1 MNAAKN
7 TIRALPQN
15 LHNQRG
21 ASLLEGIAYLGIA
34 AIVILGAV
42 SLLTGAFS
50 SAQSNQA
57 SEETTAIRTAV
68 RKLYLGQGYGVANTS
83 LNATLATARA
93 LPGTLVVTTSGAT
106 TNVWGGSV
114 TIVSTGTG
122 TFTITYPNVPQDVCL
137 NTLVGASGWQSV
149 AVGGGTA
156 VTTFPVPP
164 TLAGTTCS
172 GTANSMVFT
181 SL

>member
-1 MNAAKN
+1 MIATKNA
-7 TIRALPQN
+7 IRAIPQN
-15 LHNQRG
+15 VHLQRG

-68 RKLYLGQGYGVANTS
+68 RKLYLGQGYGAANAS
-83 LNATLATARA
+83 LNLTLQKAHAM
-93 LPGTLVVTTSGAT
+93 PGTLAAGNDGAV

-114 TIVSTGTG
+114 VVASVGNG

-137 NTLVGASGWQSV
+137 NTLVSANGWEKIKIGEKTI
-149 AVGGGTA
+149 AA
-156 VTTFPVPP
+156 FPVPP
-164 TLAGTTCS
+164 A
-172 GTANSMVFT
+172 TAAENCAVGANLMTFT